1 MDSRE
6 LALVCRDLADN
17 KKAENIV
24 ILDLRGISSIAD
36 YFVIASGNSDP
47 HVRAIINEI
56 RDKLIDDHQVKPIAV
71 DGTTGGSTGG
81 AWTVLDLVDVI
92 VHVMSEETRKKYNLE
107 GLWGDAPEVKETRD
121 PVSLAAS

>member
-56 RDKLIDDHQVKPIAV
+56 RDKLIDDHQIKPLAV

-81 AWTVLDLVDVI
+81 SWTVLDLVDVI

>member
-36 YFVIASGNSDP
+36 YFVIASGSSDP

-56 RDKLIDDHQVKPIAV
+56 RDKLIDDHLIKPMAV
-71 DGTTGGSTGG
+71 DGSTGG
-81 AWTVLDLVDVI
+81 SWTVLDLVDVI
-92 VHVMSEETRKKYNLE
+92 VHVMSEDTRKKYNLE

-121 PVSLAAS
+121 HLSLETS